1 MLPDVTNDADRT
13 RLLQIARHAITAH
26 ATGSPR
32 PAVDAA
38 WLPSRRG
45 GAFVTLHKAGEL
57 RGCIGHLEANDLLT
71 KVVARCA
78 VAASSADPRFP
89 AIEHAELSLI
99 EIEISLL
106 GMFERIGGPAEV
118 EIGRHGLL
126 VENGRQRGL
135 LLPQVA
141 VEWNWN
147 AATFLNQTCRKAG
160 LPAEGWRSGAVAWR
174 FEAEVFSEPQGP
186 SRSSTTRPS

>member
-1 MLPDVTNDADRT
+1 MTNDDDRV

-26 ATGSPR
+26 ATGAPL
-32 PAVDAA
+32 PDVDAA

-45 GAFVTLHKAGEL
+45 GAFVTFHKAGEL
-57 RGCIGHLEANDLLT
+57 RGCIGHVETDDLLT

-78 VAASSADPRFP
+78 VAAGSADPRFP
-89 AIEHAELSLI
+89 AIGGAELSLI

-106 GMFERIGGPAEV
+106 GMFERIAGPADV

-126 VENGRQRGL
+126 VEHGRQRGL

-141 VEWNWN
+141 VEWQWD

-160 LPAEGWRSGAVAWR
+160 LPAGEWRNGATTWR

>member
-1 MLPDVTNDADRT
+1 VTNDADRL

-26 ATGSPR
+26 AMGATP

-38 WLPSRRG
+38 WLPSRLG
-45 GAFVTLHKAGEL
+45 GAFVSLHKAGEL
-57 RGCIGHLEANDLLT
+57 RGCIGHIEANDLLT

-78 VAASSADPRFP
+78 VAASSSDPRFP
-89 AIEHAELSLI
+89 ALGHAELPLI
-99 EIEISLL
+99 EIEISVL
-106 GMFERIGGPAEV
+106 GMFERIAGPADV

-126 VENGRQRGL
+126 VEQGHRRGV

-141 VEWNWN
+141 VEWKWD

-160 LPAEGWRSGAVAWR
+160 LSPEGWRDGAVVWR
-174 FEAEVFSEPQGP
+174 FEAEVFSELQGP